1 MNIYVL
7 NKSLERVGIIDGYAS
22 IIWTNRYYG
31 YGDFELYLQATPD
44 LIRLLQEDF
53 YLVREVEE
61 TNAMIIESVSIITD
75 PENGNYL
82 TVKGRCLKSLV
93 YRRIVWEQTSL
104 TGKIPTCI
112 LRLLDENIISPAL
125 PERKITGF
133 SISNMVDTV
142 ETIDAQYTGDN
153 LGETITAI
161 CQSYGLGWDVVL
173 DLDNKK
179 FLFVLYAGT
188 DRSYNQT
195 EKPWVV
201 FSNEYENLLNTSY
214 TYDKSAYANVAQ
226 VAGEG
231 EGAARRL
238 YTVGTAADLGRYELY
253 VDARD
258 VSSNDG
264 ELTDAEYK
272 AQLEERGLEKL
283 AEQTGAQSF
292 EGETVDYTYKYGTD
306 YFLGDIVEVVN
317 EYGMQAATRVI
328 EVIESEDDSGIYTI
342 PTFSSYISKYNDEQ
356 KEG

>member
-7 NKSLERVGIIDGYAS
+7 NKSLERIGIIDGYAS

-31 YGDFELYLQATPD
+31 CGDFELYLQATPE
-44 LIRLLQEDF
+44 LIGILHEDF
-53 YLVREVEE
+53 YIVREGKE
-61 TNAMIIESVSIITD
+61 TNAMIIESISITTD

-82 TVKGRCLKSLV
+82 TVKGRCLKSII
-93 YRRIVWEQTSL
+93 YRRIIWEQTSL

-133 SISNMVDTV
+133 GISNMVDTA
-142 ETIDAQYTGDN
+142 ETMDAQYTGDN
-153 LGETITAI
+153 LGDAITAI

-214 TYDKSAYANVAQ
+214 TYDKSTYANVAQ

-231 EGAARRL
+231 EGAAMRL
-238 YTVGTAADLGRYELY
+238 YTVGTAADLERYEAY

-258 VSSNDG
+258 VSSNEG
-264 ELTDAEYK
+264 ELTDAEYN

-283 AEQTGAQSF
+283 AEQTYAQTF
-292 EGETVDYTYKYGTD
+292 DGETVDYTYKYGVD

-317 EYGMQAATRVI
+317 EYGMQASTRVI
-328 EVIESEDDSGIYTI
+328 EAIESEDDSGIYTI
-342 PTFSSYISKYNDEQ
+342 PTFSSYISPYND
-356 KEG
+356 KK